1 MSPTAPIVTCRQIL
15 RRSGS
20 SFALAFRVLPA
31 EQRDAMTAF
40 YAFCRQ
46 VDDAVD
52 DAPGAEAAR
61 AALADWRQRLEALYA
76 GRPTDPV
83 CLALAM
89 AVERFGVRREHLE
102 LILDG
107 VEQDLTVS
115 RFARF
120 ADLYEY
126 CYRVASAVGLVCVT
140 VLGRVTP
147 EVGLYAELTGIA
159 VQLTNILR
167 DVDEDA
173 ARGRIYLP
181 LEDLAA
187 FGLTADDL
195 LAGRAG
201 RKRERL
207 LRFEARRT
215 ADFYRMARAALPPE
229 LRRQLFFA
237 EVLRETYQQLFFL
250 LERAGFPPGPA
261 RVKLGKAT
269 KLAIA
274 LRHRLHPATF
284 FPADRP
290 GALGRRGTR

>member
-1 MSPTAPIVTCRQIL
+1 MSPTAPIATCRRIL

-20 SFALAFRVLPA
+20 SFALAFRVLPP

-40 YAFCRQ
+40 YAFCRR

-52 DAPGAEAAR
+52 DAPEPEAAR
-61 AALADWRQRLEALYA
+61 VALAAWRERLDGLFN

-83 CLALAM
+83 CQALAV
-89 AVERFGVRREHLE
+89 AVERFGIRRQHLE
-102 LILDG
+102 LILEG
-107 VEQDLTVS
+107 VEQDLIVD
-115 RFARF
+115 RFATF
-120 ADLYEY
+120 SQLYEY

-147 EVGLYAELTGIA
+147 EVALYAELTGIA

-187 FGLTADDL
+187 SGLTPEAL
-195 LAGRAG
+195 LAGQSG
-201 RKRERL
+201 RPRTRL

-215 ADFYRMARAALPPE
+215 ADFYRMAQAALPPD

-237 EVLRETYQQLFFL
+237 EVLRETYQKLFER
-250 LERAGFPPGPA
+250 LEQAGFPAGPT
-261 RVKLGKAT
+261 RVSLGKAT

-284 FPADRP
+284 LPADR
-290 GALGRRGTR
+290 AGRQ